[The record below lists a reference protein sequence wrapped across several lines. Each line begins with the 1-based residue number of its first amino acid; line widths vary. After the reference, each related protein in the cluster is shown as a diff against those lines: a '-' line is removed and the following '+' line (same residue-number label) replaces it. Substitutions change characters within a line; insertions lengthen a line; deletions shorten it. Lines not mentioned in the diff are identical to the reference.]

1 MSKGKRKQKNS
12 PGSTLYGTTRT
23 DVSLGSDVRIGR
35 GNIDSYAPLFSAW
48 DDFVDVSPEYL
59 NTLRPEEIAGILKI
73 NSVARNAVEYPAADC
88 LRNWFYIVDEEV
100 DEDASRLTDKQ
111 VHAENAWIQDRLREL
126 EMHKNLYQYLVDEA
140 ATGSAMM
147 YMDVNTKTPGN
158 ISNKPLDPQKIR
170 KVNFLNTWSQFVIQ
184 KAKVNNYLLDQN
196 FGKIESFT
204 LKNNAEVHAS
214 RVKFLATRP
223 QLGSVF
229 GHSVLVPLELAL
241 DAQRTLIWSI
251 GEIAH
256 SMLFKVLKTKNVDF
270 TKINVYKERVRLL
283 RETLAT
289 NDLVAIDETETLE
302 FKTPGDLPRVQ
313 EMADILWEMISC
325 STRVPKSILL
335 GKTEGKVAGAE
346 YDHISYYI
354 RLVALQRI
362 VVEPVLKWVID
373 ALFKERGVEKPAYKI
388 IFKPLWD
395 VSDEMDAKIRKL
407 ESEVNLNEA
416 KTEQILKMIKDN
428 FSPGDAAAVAK
439 GKEGSGAGDN
449 GDNGDNGDSGKGGDP
464 GGE

>member
-1 MSKGKRKQKNS
+1 MSKGKRRQPNS
-12 PGSTLYGTTRT
+12 PGSTLYGSTRT
-23 DVSLGSDVRIGR
+23 DVSLGSDIKISR
-35 GNIDSYAPLFSAW
+35 GNINTYAPLYSTW
-48 DDFVDVSPEYL
+48 DDFVEISPEYL
-59 NTLRPEEIAGILKI
+59 NTLKPEEIAGILKI

-88 LRNWFYIVDEEV
+88 LRNWFYIVDEGV
-100 DEDASRLTDKQ
+100 DEDASRLTDKK
-111 VHAENAWIQDRLREL
+111 VHEDNAWIQDRLREL

-140 ATGSAMM
+140 ATGSAIM
-147 YMDVNTKTPGN
+147 YMDVNTATPGN
-158 ISNKPLDPQKIR
+158 ISNKPLDPAKIK
-170 KVNFLNTWSQFVIQ
+170 KVNFLNTWNQFVILR
-184 KAKVNNYLLDQN
+184 AKVNNFLLDKD

-204 LKNNAEVHAS
+204 LKNNAEVHNS
-214 RVKFLATRP
+214 RVKFLSTRP

-270 TKINVYKERVRLL
+270 TKINVYKERVKLL

-289 NDLVAIDETETLE
+289 NDLVAIDDSETLE

-313 EMADILWEMISC
+313 EMSDILWEMISC

-373 ALFKERGVEKPAYKI
+373 ALFKEKGTEDPKYKI

-416 KTEQILKMIKDN
+416 KTEQILKTISSN
-428 FSPGDAAAVAK
+428 FTPGEAAAVAN
-439 GKEGSGAGDN
+439 GRTSSGDGNGEGGTN
-449 GDNGDNGDSGKGGDP
+449 G
-464 GGE
+464 E

>member
-1 MSKGKRKQKNS
+1 MSKHKRSGQSNS
-12 PGSTLYGTTRT
+12 PGGIMDAARN
-23 DVSLGSDVRIGR
+23 DVRLGSDLRASRALIGT
-35 GNIDSYAPLFSAW
+35 YAPLYNSW
-48 DDFVDVSPEYL
+48 DDIVEVSPNSIEFL
-59 NTLRPEEIAGILKI
+59 TIHEVAAILKI

-88 LRNWFYIVDEEV
+88 LRNWFYIVDEQV
-100 DEDASRLTDKQ
+100 DEDASRLTDKK
-111 VHAENAWIQDRLREL
+111 VHAENAWIQERLREL

-140 ATGSAMM
+140 ATGSAVM

-158 ISNKPLDPQKIR
+158 ISSEPLKYDKIK
-170 KVNFLNTWSQFVIQ
+170 KVNFLNTWNQYTIL
-184 KAKVNNYLLDQN
+184 KAKVNNYLLSEN
-196 FGKIESFT
+196 YGKIESFI
-204 LKNNAEVHAS
+204 LKNNIEVHSS
-214 RVKFLATRP
+214 RVRFLATRP

-251 GEIAH
+251 GEISH

-270 TKINVYKERVRLL
+270 TKIDIYKERVRLL

-289 NDLVAIDETETLE
+289 NDLVAIDDTESLE

-313 EMADILWEMISC
+313 EMSDILWEMISC

-362 VVEPVLKWVID
+362 VVEPILKWVIN
-373 ALFKERGVEKPAYKI
+373 ALFKEKGIDAPRYKI

-416 KTEQILKMIKDN
+416 KTEQILKLIKDN
-428 FSPGDAAAVAK
+428 FTPGEVGSVA
-439 GKEGSGAGDN
+439 
-449 GDNGDNGDSGKGGDP
+449 SGKNNQGGGSD
-464 GGE
+464 EE